1 MIYKVFPTNKVAVDA
16 VQSIADTVDK
26 RLSIPQDEK
35 LEVAAYLL
43 AHRHRDGIHLP
54 GHAKMTAALVSA
66 GVIGRARAKAYFFV
80 KPAFADLAELTF
92 ATEEAGPFPFHPRN
106 KSGLSFLSAA
116 ASKQVFWA
124 EVAGL
129 GYGTAYFIA
138 PVDFAAS
145 VGAFRAG
152 YTPSVNFKQCDH
164 PEDHEGAVALS
175 ERVLEA
181 ARLSGI
187 PLVPIADGWV
197 CSDPQRALLHW
208 HTETTRF
215 FNKANLRFSFLTK
228 DKYQRQEISWGTYGL

>member
-1 MIYKVFPTNKVAVDA
+1 MTYKVFPTNKAAVDA
-16 VQSIADTVDK
+16 VKAIADKVDK
-26 RLSIPQDEK
+26 RLSISQDEK
-35 LEVAAYLL
+35 LEVVAYLL

-54 GHAKMTAALVSA
+54 GHAKLSAALLDA
-66 GVIGRARAKAYFFV
+66 EIIGRARGKADFFV
-80 KPAFADLAELTF
+80 KPAFVDLSELTF

-116 ASKQVFWA
+116 ASKHLFWS

-129 GYGTAYFIA
+129 GYGAAYYIA
-138 PVDFAAS
+138 PVDFAAT
-145 VGAFRAG
+145 VGAFTAG

-187 PLVPIADGWV
+187 PLVPIAEGWV
-197 CSDPQRALLHW
+197 CADPQRALLHW
-208 HTETTRF
+208 HCETTRF

-228 DKYQRQEISWGTYGL
+228 DRYQRQEISWGTYGL